1 MQNYATKVYLEYR
14 IKKKVP
20 LGTLVL
26 LFQFIVFRITNRFQP
41 FGTTVFTW
49 CKFDECRPT
58 LSQHLYLTHS
68 NVCKYCWN
76 HTDFIFEIRIEYT
89 WKSIKTMLRLSW
101 IKIPINTK
109 QDKNESVVCIF
120 CRRFLAITAIPVGL
134 TLYMGYVDDITY

>member
-1 MQNYATKVYLEYR
+1 MFEFCWVFVSVWTSHAEPKISRR
-14 IKKKVP
+14 ISTP
-20 LGTLVL
+20 CGILYCLPPAAL
-26 LFQFIVFRITNRFQP
+26 
-41 FGTTVFTW
+41 W
-49 CKFDECRPT
+49 YKFDECRPT